1 MLNLITTPTGIRSA
15 EGVAQPEK
23 KPCWEA
29 QSGVKEWEEIAVTGE
44 ANVLSGATAKNEL
57 IE

>member
-1 MLNLITTPTGIRSA
+1 MLNLITTLTGVRSA
-15 EGVAQPEK
+15 EDVEK
-23 KPCWEA
+23 KLLNRCWEA